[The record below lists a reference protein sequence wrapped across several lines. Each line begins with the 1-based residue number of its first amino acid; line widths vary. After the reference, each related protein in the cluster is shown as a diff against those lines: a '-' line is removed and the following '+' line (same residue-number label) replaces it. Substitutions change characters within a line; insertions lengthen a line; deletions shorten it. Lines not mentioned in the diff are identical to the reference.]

1 MGVPGM
7 RVAALTV
14 AMAGFST
21 YGYRLLRAATLDPG
35 LYEEVEHDRTAVTQ
49 AMATV
54 VLSSLAAGIGAGG
67 AHGSSATAFAVFTI
81 TALASWMLW
90 AALIVHVGGRLMPE
104 AQTHTSL
111 GELLRTSGFAA
122 APGLLQVFAA
132 FQGATL
138 LVFAVTAL
146 WMLAAMVVAVRQA
159 LDYRTTRHAIAAC
172 AVAWAIA
179 ILLPLAVAILFSR
192 SVS

>member
-1 MGVPGM
+1 MPGM

-21 YGYRLLRAATLDPG
+21 YGYRLLRAATLDAN
-35 LYEEVEHDRTAVTQ
+35 LYEEVEHDRTAVAQ

-54 VLSSLAAGIGAGG
+54 PAFEPGGGHRRRRRARQQRHGVRGVQRHGARRLDAVGG
-67 AHGSSATAFAVFTI
+67 ADRPRRRPADARSADAHLT
-81 TALASWMLW
+81 
-90 AALIVHVGGRLMPE
+90 GRAPAHE
-104 AQTHTSL
+104 
-111 GELLRTSGFAA
+111 RVAA

-132 FQGATL
+132 FQGTTL
-138 LVFAVTAL
+138 LVFALTTL

-179 ILLPLAVAILFSR
+179 VLLPLAVAVLFSR
-192 SVS
+192 PAS